1 MTLPRGPSPRTPGRT
16 PRAGVPRARA
26 RGPGT
31 RDSPG
36 TPGSRVPRTGLPET
50 PGGPHFG
57 ELPKIAPNP
66 PKVGVFPKSPK
77 TADFTFDS
85 FVKIGLGADSR
96 YTEGNR
102 GFVGNPLSWPENRQN
117 GGPGRPGPG
126 TLENPKKCTFCW
138 VFNNSP
144 SRDKIRTR
152 FFGFCAQ
159 KFVTP

>member
-1 MTLPRGPSPRTPGRT
+1 MTPPRTPSRA
-16 PRAGVPRARA
+16 PRAGVPRARRA
-26 RGPGT
+26 RARP

-57 ELPKIAPNP
+57 ELPKTAPNP

-85 FVKIGLGADSR
+85 FVKIGLGAVSR

-102 GFVGNPLSWPENRQN
+102 GFRG
-117 GGPGRPGPG
+117 
-126 TLENPKKCTFCW
+126 
-138 VFNNSP
+138 
-144 SRDKIRTR
+144 
-152 FFGFCAQ
+152 
-159 KFVTP
+159 